1 MAVGNLLLTLA
12 ILYGVAGV
20 YAYLRLGKSA
30 PLSAMHF
37 AWSFFRFL
45 WAVLTGTFV
54 ASVFFRNESLFAS
67 TSLALLW
74 AWVTVA
80 FATGRALER
89 RFGGA
94 ILPFLN
100 FVAFFLALRGA
111 LFAFA
116 EEGAGFLGSGASF
129 ESVLRE
135 HPWLFLHVGFAFL
148 AYLAFAAAGVLA
160 LLYLLQEHLLRR
172 NPAKVW
178 HVGFLPLAD
187 LLRRARLLVRGGFAS
202 LAFAALLGIWEAY
215 ARGFALFSD
224 PKAVGT
230 LLFLASV
237 VLILRRPVGWRLEMV
252 AVFAFFL
259 LAFANSVLGHTFA
272 YTLIPYAGGP

>member
-20 YAYLRLGKSA
+20 YAYLRVGRPE
-30 PLSAMHF
+30 PLSGMHP
-37 AWSFFRFL
+37 AWSHFRFL
-45 WAVLTGTFV
+45 WAVLTGTCV
-54 ASVFFRNESLFAS
+54 AAAFLRSESLFAT

-74 AWVTVA
+74 SWVTVA
-80 FATGRALER
+80 FAAGRALER

-94 ILPFLN
+94 ILPFLD

-111 LFAFA
+111 FFAYA
-116 EEGAGFLGSGASF
+116 EEGARFLGSGVTV

-135 HPWLFLHVGFAFL
+135 HPWLSLHVGFAFL

-172 NPAKVW
+172 DPAKVW

-187 LLRRARLLVRGGFAS
+187 LLRRARLLVRGGFFS
-202 LAFAALLGIWEAY
+202 LAFAALLGVWEAY
-215 ARGFALFSD
+215 ARGFVLSSD

-237 VLILRRPVGWRLEMV
+237 ILVLRLPVGWRMEMV
-252 AVFAFFL
+252 VVFAFFL
-259 LAFANSVLGHTFA
+259 LAFANSILEHTFA
-272 YTLIPYAGGP
+272 YAVFP